1 MKVSN
6 MIFFYRLK
14 WLVRLLLLCIFVDL
28 SLSLIQGSLSDLFP
42 NHELAIA
49 AIAGLLILTLLRFSF
64 FSYEDEYEI
73 IHIDTRS
80 LVFGFLE
87 SQKHRHYEFAKL
99 IHADFQIEKG
109 FLKYK
114 LTLTVNSSTGDK
126 KLRRFDLYFLNA
138 EKRSYVENSLKKVLK
153 ANNAS

>member
-6 MIFFYRLK
+6 KDFFLAMK
-14 WLVRLLLLCIFVDL
+14 WVVRLLLLAIVVDFGL
-28 SLSLIQGSLSDLFP
+28 SLLAGSLSDIFP
-42 NHELAIA
+42 NHELAF
-49 AIAGLLILTLLRFSF
+49 GSMLVLLILGILRFSF

-87 SQKHRHYEFAKL
+87 SPKHKHYEFAKNIL
-99 IHADFQIEKG
+99 ADYRVDQG

-126 KLRRFDLYFLNA
+126 KLRHFELYFLKQ
-138 EKRSYVENSLKKVLK
+138 EHRDYVINSLDQVLAHNRK
-153 ANNAS
+153 